1 MTTVTG
7 TLTLRAAPAGAALSA
22 PVRDLLEWVAFRPRT
37 HPETMAAW
45 RSTCPR
51 YTPWEDALDAGL
63 VEVVDGLDAS
73 GDRVRLTPRGRARL
87 AGA

>member
-1 MTTVTG
+1 M
-7 TLTLRAAPAGAALSA
+7 
-22 PVRDLLEWVAFRPRT
+22 WVAFRPRT
-37 HPETMAAW
+37 YADAMAAW

-63 VEVVDGLDAS
+63 LEVVDWRDAG
-73 GDRVRLTPRGRARL
+73 GDRVRLTPRGHARL